1 MDNNTKS
8 WSFGL
13 RIKDG
18 VLPDFYYLGFI
29 TLLFVAYIPSIMEV
43 KKLLLNKPE
52 KFNYNPASV
61 KLEDWSWR
69 EIQDRLRCLGQLY
82 CYLLI
87 CLIMKSSFWFPVSR
101 GTELFFL
108 MQQQNQG
115 NNNKQRHQQIKYTY
129 LLIWNK
135 QTTIILDGV
144 CRCSGKRTDPNAGCV
159 GQWGK
164 MFLLNI
170 SLAYN

>member
-1 MDNNTKS
+1 ME
-8 WSFGL
+8 L
-13 RIKDG
+13 
-18 VLPDFYYLGFI
+18 LPYFYYLCFI

-101 GTELFFL
+101 GTKEVSRGTKDESEVCSFWGH
-108 MQQQNQG
+108 NKTECKT
-115 NNNKQRHQQIKYTY
+115 KQRHQQIKYTY

-135 QTTIILDGV
+135 LFHQQIKSTY
-144 CRCSGKRTDPNAGCV
+144 
-159 GQWGK
+159 
-164 MFLLNI
+164 LLI
-170 SLAYN
+170 